1 MTRYR
6 YIAGLALALQFGFG
20 TGAFAADA
28 YTTGV
33 ALFGRNDY
41 QGAIECFTRAV
52 KADPTNSNAIY
63 YLANSYQRSGQA
75 QKAQRL
81 YQLCVSKFSGTTA
94 ARYSA
99 QSLSSMVGRASG
111 VTSAKPAS
119 SANGDYIPDQESV
132 GFKTD
137 SAGHPV
143 VSAQINGRAIDLVFD
158 TGAEATIIG
167 KNHASS
173 IGLAIPSG
181 PTTVSIAAAGGTN
194 VGAWS
199 VPAVVQVGQIKRS
212 VEVLILEKDY
222 PYASLGVPFFGDL
235 AYKQDNNAHLIR
247 FARRDQAA
255 TNTLNRAG
263 SRNSIVSSSGY
274 GQDVPFRLD
283 GASMIVDLKID
294 GRPLQAV
301 FDSGAAS
308 SIRLSM
314 AHLKQLGIQPPAD
327 AQRGQGSGFGGG
339 GSMVRFKVGR
349 VEMGPLVKNNVDI
362 YASEGSMQYPIVGQE
377 FISGRS
383 YTVDRDKRVI
393 RFSN

>member
-6 YIAGLALALQFGFG
+6 YIAGLAAALQFAFG
-20 TGAFAADA
+20 TGALAADA

-33 ALFGRNDY
+33 ALFNRNDY
-41 QGAIECFTRAV
+41 QGAIECFARAV

-81 YQLCVSKFSGTTA
+81 YQLCVAKFPGSTA

-111 VTSAKPAS
+111 GTSAKTVS

-173 IGLAIPSG
+173 IGLAIPGG

-199 VPAVVQVGQIKRS
+199 VPAVVQVGQIKRT

-222 PYASLGVPFFGDL
+222 PYASLGVPFFSDL

-247 FARRDQAA
+247 FARRDRAA
-255 TNTLNRAG
+255 TN
-263 SRNSIVSSSGY
+263 ISSSGY

-294 GRPLQAV
+294 GKPLQAV

-362 YASEGSMQYPIVGQE
+362 YAFEGSMPYPIVGQE

-383 YTVDRDKRVI
+383 YTVDREKRVI